1 MIFCHLVLR
10 HPADSA
16 GFQRYV
22 PPLLSRM
29 LGRGCPCG
37 EPARL
42 ARRRSRHGALC
53 PPIEGVTVVGRR
65 GRHPTD
71 GIGQT
76 CGSPAPGN
84 CLVAAPKS
92 RQVQLLVGWL
102 VGRGWLPLP
111 GGIGA
116 AMGLTDPTDPGG
128 EGDAVEIGG
137 PLPAAPIE
145 MARSGCA
152 HVEPCAAQEAA
163 SEQGPGTGQG
173 GVAAA
178 AGRPPKA
185 AGEESQDEPLV
196 SAMTTKAFPPPRW
209 RPPARPP
216 TRSRTTSSRSAGSRC
231 STPSRRSSWPSGSRP
246 GCSPRRNWAR
256 ASPEWHPT
264 SGSGAARVVRSGTER
279 TGR

>member
-1 MIFCHLVLR
+1 MPLWRASPAGQAPVSARRAVSTDRRGDRGGQAREAPYGR
-10 HPADSA
+10 HRPNVRVAC
-16 GFQRYV
+16 
-22 PPLLSRM
+22 SRQ
-29 LGRGCPCG
+29 LPGRCAEVTSGAA
-37 EPARL
+37 ARGL
-42 ARRRSRHGALC
+42 ARG
-53 PPIEGVTVVGRR
+53 
-65 GRHPTD
+65 
-71 GIGQT
+71 
-76 CGSPAPGN
+76 PG
-84 CLVAAPKS
+84 LAAAA
-92 RQVQLLVGWL
+92 G
-102 VGRGWLPLP
+102 